1 MKKLRHLA
9 IIVDG
14 NGRWAKERGKSR
26 SEGHKK
32 GAENLEVLIKHIA
45 NNTDIEFLSLYVFS
59 TENFKREAKEV
70 NYLMNLFTFWF
81 DKVMDAYKNAN
92 IKILFSGSSENLN
105 EKVLDKMRKLED
117 YTKNNTGL
125 VLNFCLN
132 YGGRREIVDTTKK
145 LVKMVQDGKLS
156 VDDIDEDVFSKNLY
170 NNIPDV
176 DFMIRTSGEQRLSNF
191 LLWEISY
198 AELCFTPTYFP
209 ALTTEELD
217 KLIDSYNNR
226 DRRFGGINK

>member
-1 MKKLRHLA
+1 MKKLKHLA

-70 NYLMNLFTFWF
+70 NYLMNLFVFWF
-81 DKVMDAYKNAN
+81 DRVMDVYKNSN
-92 IKILFSGSSENLN
+92 IKIIFSGSSENLN
-105 EKVLDKMRKLED
+105 KKVLDKMRKLED
-117 YTKNNTGL
+117 YTKDNTGL

-132 YGGRREIVDTTKK
+132 YGGRKEIVDTTKK
-145 LVKMVQDGKLS
+145 LVKMVQDGKIS
-156 VDDIDEDVFSKNLY
+156 VDDIDEDIFSNNLY

-209 ALTTEELD
+209 ALTIEELD